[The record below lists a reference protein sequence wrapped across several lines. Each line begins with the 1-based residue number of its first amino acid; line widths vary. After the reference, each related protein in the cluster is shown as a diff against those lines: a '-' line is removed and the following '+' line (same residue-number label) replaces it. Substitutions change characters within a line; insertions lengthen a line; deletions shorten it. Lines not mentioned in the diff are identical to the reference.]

1 MKKIISNPIFT
12 FILGALICGTTGV
25 VASTLMA
32 SNIAYTPKDSSW
44 GVNNV
49 EAAID
54 SLKISKT
61 SDNYSTDEKVVGTW
75 IDGKPLYQKTIIVT
89 NQSKYT
95 TNYAYS
101 ETIIVDNNIDT
112 LVKNDGVVEL
122 NYGDHIKHSLPWY
135 QTWTENNN
143 IVNCLLEWNNTNKT
157 LYIKTRL
164 QNGIWYDINELK
176 FIVNIKYTK
185 TTD

>member
-32 SNIAYTPKDSSW
+32 GNIAYTPKDSTW

-54 SLKISKT
+54 SLKLSKT

-75 IDGKPLYQKTIIVT
+75 IDGKPLYQKTYTIASM
-89 NQSKYT
+89 SKDGHVDVDT
-95 TNYAYS
+95 DIEYAFVVAKTYRRS
-101 ETIIVDNNIDT
+101 KNGIDVDDYWYNTGDYANVRATVQDNHT
-112 LVKNDGVVEL
+112 LR
-122 NYGDHIKHSLPWY
+122 
-135 QTWTENNN
+135 
-143 IVNCLLEWNNTNKT
+143 IVNCTSNST
-157 LYIKTRL
+157 LTDVVITI
-164 QNGIWYDINELK
+164 Q
-176 FIVNIKYTK
+176 YTK
-185 TTD
+185 TTDQANN